1 MIFGKL
7 KKAKKSHKVPEN
19 AEQIR
24 AAARKLKD
32 KLASVRFENPTG
44 EISQEDLTKYQHMI
58 NTVIH
63 HLDSEKENLVDTRQ
77 LDIEMLKMTDYL
89 NGAIRSGKAA
99 TVKYIVH
106 ALMYGVEEGHK
117 ALLADEVPKA
127 KEILAEREERFEKY
141 KKIVDY
147 SRTIDDYWRNIV
159 NCEKSL
165 QQVTAE
171 LKDRQKEVEDE
182 LAENPH
188 LAEQLEEY
196 DDDNDGDKLSPGA
209 KVLAAKVKAVI
220 ELNSRCMLLK
230 KQIICKHDTI
240 TSIEQLIKIEK
251 FEIFE
256 MTHDICVLC
265 EDSKQQRD
273 DRELIINLKIEDSI
287 DIDYLYRAKLKKQM

>member
-1 MIFGKL
+1 M
-7 KKAKKSHKVPEN
+7 
-19 AEQIR
+19 
-24 AAARKLKD
+24 
-32 KLASVRFENPTG
+32 RFENPTG

-77 LDIEMLKMTDYL
+77 LDTEMLKIADYL

-141 KKIVDY
+141 KKVVDY

-171 LKDRQKEVEDE
+171 LKDR
-182 LAENPH
+182 
-188 LAEQLEEY
+188 
-196 DDDNDGDKLSPGA
+196 
-209 KVLAAKVKAVI
+209 
-220 ELNSRCMLLK
+220 K
-230 KQIICKHDTI
+230 KKWKMNW
-240 TSIEQLIKIEK
+240 IKIIVWQKSSRNISIMMIMISINFLRRQK
-251 FEIFE
+251 F
-256 MTHDICVLC
+256 
-265 EDSKQQRD
+265 
-273 DRELIINLKIEDSI
+273 
-287 DIDYLYRAKLKKQM
+287 

>member
-63 HLDSEKENLVDTRQ
+63 HLDSEKENLVD
-77 LDIEMLKMTDYL
+77 
-89 NGAIRSGKAA
+89 
-99 TVKYIVH
+99 

-171 LKDRQKEVEDE
+171 LKDRKKKVEDE
-182 LAENPH
+182 LDKDH
-188 LAEQLEEY
+188 RLAEELKKY
-196 DDDNDGDKLSPGA
+196 FDNDDNDIDKLSQEA
-209 KVLAAKVKAVI
+209 KILVVEVKNTI
-220 ELNSRCMLLK
+220 TLNEQCMLLK
-230 KQIICKHDTI
+230 QRICLDYEKI
-240 TSIEQLIKIEK
+240 FSIEQMISQVIEM
-251 FEIFE
+251 E
-256 MTHDICVLC
+256 
-265 EDSKQQRD
+265 
-273 DRELIINLKIEDSI
+273 
-287 DIDYLYRAKLKKQM
+287 KLGFSQVFQYNI

>member
-171 LKDRQKEVEDE
+171 LKDRKKKVEDE
-182 LAENPH
+182 LDKDH
-188 LAEQLEEY
+188 RLAEELKKY
-196 DDDNDGDKLSPGA
+196 FDNDDNDIDKLSQEA
-209 KVLAAKVKAVI
+209 KILVVEVKNTI
-220 ELNSRCMLLK
+220 TLNEQCMLLK
-230 KQIICKHDTI
+230 QRICLDYEKI
-240 TSIEQLIKIEK
+240 FSIEQMISQVIEM
-251 FEIFE
+251 E
-256 MTHDICVLC
+256 
-265 EDSKQQRD
+265 
-273 DRELIINLKIEDSI
+273 
-287 DIDYLYRAKLKKQM
+287 KLGFSQVFQYNI